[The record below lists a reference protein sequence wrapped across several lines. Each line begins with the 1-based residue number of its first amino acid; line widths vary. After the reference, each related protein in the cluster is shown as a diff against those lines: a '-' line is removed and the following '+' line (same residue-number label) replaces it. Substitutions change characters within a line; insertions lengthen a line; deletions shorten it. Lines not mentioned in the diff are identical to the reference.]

1 MSQFSRRYSLK
12 TDMKVLQNPDGG
24 LKSSVILRVVFT
36 TVLLGSG
43 AVIYYGRGARKEAFY
58 LAVIVAVIYFLSL
71 IALLLQTLYQRYPKI
86 FKITQLVFD
95 LALASIVIFVTGGKS
110 SPFIFLYVLI
120 ILYSSIVLNKAAS
133 YMTALISGLVYVLI
147 VFYQIRI
154 ETPLP
159 EGQSILSSVSEW
171 GEIGLVSTYFHLT
184 GFLLVAILSGYLSD
198 RFRAAGRELGESE
211 RSLRILQNLHQNI
224 IESLTSGMITLDL
237 EGRIISINRTGL
249 EILGINGED
258 RILGKDLARFMSGL
272 HLEDL
277 VSKKREQMLYTA
289 PDGRMVTLGFS
300 TSELKDTED
309 KTQGYIIIF
318 QDLTEVKELED
329 RLRTS
334 EKMALLGQLAAGLAH
349 ELRNPLSAI
358 SGAVEILG
366 SDVKPTEE
374 NLRLVRMATQEVER
388 LNLLV
393 EDFLILTMPI
403 QKLTTQVDLGLIISD
418 TVESFTKTIRRGN
431 IEIINQ
437 AEKGI
442 YVQADS
448 YRLKQAVWN
457 LLLNSVDA
465 MPIGGLIM
473 IKSRTEENSAIIEIS
488 DEGKGVDENFIS
500 RIFEPFFTTKEVGT
514 GLGLAIVQK
523 VIEGYNGNINVISSR
538 GSGATFVITL
548 PRIKGVPADVIH

>member
-1 MSQFSRRYSLK
+1 
-12 TDMKVLQNPDGG
+12 MKLLQNPDGG
-24 LKSSVILRVVFT
+24 LRSSVVLRVIIT

-71 IALLLQTLYQRYPKI
+71 VSLLLQSLFQRYPKI
-86 FKITQLVFD
+86 FKITQLFFD
-95 LALASIVIFVTGGKS
+95 LALASTVIFVTGGKA

-120 ILYSSIVLNKAAS
+120 IIYSSIALTKAAS
-133 YMTALISGLVYVLI
+133 YVTALISGLVYVLI
-147 VFYQIRI
+147 VFYQIRA
-154 ETPLP
+154 EVPVDP
-159 EGQSILSSVSEW
+159 GQGIWSSFSLW

-184 GFLLVAILSGYLSD
+184 GFLLVAILSGYLSE

-211 RSLRILQNLHQNI
+211 RSLRILRNLHENI
-224 IESLTSGMITLDL
+224 IQSLTSGVITLNLD
-237 EGRIISINRTGL
+237 GKIISANRTGL
-249 EILGINGED
+249 EILGISGKD
-258 RILGKDLARFMSGL
+258 KILGKDLSQFMTGL
-272 HLEDL
+272 HIEDL

-300 TSELKDTED
+300 SSDLKDTDD

-334 EKMALLGQLAAGLAH
+334 QKMALLGQLAAGLAH

-358 SGAVEILG
+358 SGAVEILS

-374 NLRLVRMATQEVER
+374 NLRLVRMASQEVER

-403 QKLTTQVDLGLIISD
+403 QKLTTLVDLGRIVND
-418 TVESFTKTIRRGN
+418 TVESFAKTIRRGN

-437 AEKGI
+437 VENGI

-465 MPIGGLIM
+465 MPIGGLII
-473 IKSRTEENSAIIEIS
+473 IKSKTEDDSVVIEIS
-488 DEGKGVDENFIS
+488 DEGKGIDENFIS

-523 VIEGYNGNINVISSR
+523 VIEGYNGNINVVSSR
-538 GSGATFVITL
+538 GNGATFVITL
-548 PRIKGVPADVIH
+548 PRFKEASADVIH

>member
-1 MSQFSRRYSLK
+1 
-12 TDMKVLQNPDGG
+12 MKVLQNPDGG
-24 LKSSVILRVVFT
+24 LRSSVVLRVIIT

-43 AVIYYGRGARKEAFY
+43 AVIYYGRGARKEAFCM
-58 LAVIVAVIYFLSL
+58 AVIVAVIYFLSL
-71 IALLLQTLYQRYPKI
+71 VSLLLQTLFQRYPKI
-86 FKITQLVFD
+86 FKITQLFFD
-95 LALASIVIFVTGGKS
+95 LVLASTVIFVTGGKS

-120 ILYSSIVLNKAAS
+120 IIYSSIALTKLAS
-133 YMTALISGLVYVLI
+133 YVTALVSGLVYVLI
-147 VFYQIRI
+147 VFYQIRAEVPI
-154 ETPLP
+154 DP
-159 EGQSILSSVSEW
+159 GQSIWSSVSEW

-184 GFLLVAILSGYLSD
+184 GFLLVAILSGYLSE
-198 RFRAAGRELGESE
+198 RFRTAGRELGESE
-211 RSLRILQNLHQNI
+211 RSLRILRNLHENI
-224 IESLTSGMITLDL
+224 IQSLTSGVITLNLD
-237 EGRIISINRTGL
+237 GKIISANRTGL
-249 EILGINGED
+249 EILGISGED
-258 RILGKDLARFMSGL
+258 KILGKGLGQFMTGL

-300 TSELKDTED
+300 SSDLKDTDD
-309 KTQGYIIIF
+309 KTHGYIIIF

-358 SGAVEILG
+358 SGAVEILS
-366 SDVKPTEE
+366 SDVKPTED
-374 NLRLVRMATQEVER
+374 NLRLVRMASQEVER

-403 QKLTTQVDLGLIISD
+403 QKLTTLVDFGRIVND
-418 TVESFTKTIRRGN
+418 TVESFAKTIRRGN

-437 AEKGI
+437 VENGI

-465 MPIGGLIM
+465 MPIGGLII
-473 IKSRTEENSAIIEIS
+473 IKSKTEENNVVIEIS
-488 DEGKGVDENFIS
+488 DEGKGIDENFIS
-500 RIFEPFFTTKEVGT
+500 RIFDPFFTTKEVGT

-523 VIEGYNGNINVISSR
+523 VIEGYNGNINVVSSS
-538 GSGATFVITL
+538 GNGATFVITL
-548 PRIKGVPADVIH
+548 PRFKEVPADVRH

>member
-1 MSQFSRRYSLK
+1 M
-12 TDMKVLQNPDGG
+12 
-24 LKSSVILRVVFT
+24 IIT

-71 IALLLQTLYQRYPKI
+71 VSLLLQSLFQRYPKI
-86 FKITQLVFD
+86 FKITQLFFD
-95 LALASIVIFVTGGKS
+95 LVLASTVIFVTGGKS

-120 ILYSSIVLNKAAS
+120 IIYSSIALTKLAS
-133 YMTALISGLVYVLI
+133 YVTALVSGLVYVLI
-147 VFYQIRI
+147 VFYQIRAEVPI
-154 ETPLP
+154 DP
-159 EGQSILSSVSEW
+159 GRSIWSSVSEW

-184 GFLLVAILSGYLSD
+184 GFLLVAILSGYLSE
-198 RFRAAGRELGESE
+198 RFRTAGRELGKSE
-211 RSLRILQNLHQNI
+211 RSLRILQNLHENI
-224 IESLTSGMITLDL
+224 IQSLTSGVITLNLD
-237 EGRIISINRTGL
+237 GKIISANRTGL
-249 EILGINGED
+249 EILGISGED
-258 RILGKDLARFMSGL
+258 KILGKDLGQFMTGL

-300 TSELKDTED
+300 SSDLKDTDD
-309 KTQGYIIIF
+309 KTHGYIIIF

-358 SGAVEILG
+358 SGAVEILS
-366 SDVKPTEE
+366 SDVKPTED
-374 NLRLVRMATQEVER
+374 NLRLVRMASQEVER

-403 QKLTTQVDLGLIISD
+403 QKLTTLVDFGRIVND
-418 TVESFTKTIRRGN
+418 TVESFAKTIRRGN

-437 AEKGI
+437 VENGI

-465 MPIGGLIM
+465 MPIGGLII
-473 IKSRTEENSAIIEIS
+473 IKSKTEENNVVIEIS
-488 DEGKGVDENFIS
+488 DEGKGIDENFIS
-500 RIFEPFFTTKEVGT
+500 RIFDPFFTTKEVGT

-523 VIEGYNGNINVISSR
+523 VIEGYNGNINVVSSR
-538 GSGATFVITL
+538 GKGATFVITL
-548 PRIKGVPADVIH
+548 PRFKEVPADVIH

>member
-1 MSQFSRRYSLK
+1 
-12 TDMKVLQNPDGG
+12 MKVLQNPDGG
-24 LKSSVILRVVFT
+24 LRSSVVLRVIIT

-71 IALLLQTLYQRYPKI
+71 VSLLLQSLFQRYPKI
-86 FKITQLVFD
+86 FKIAQLFFD
-95 LALASIVIFVTGGKS
+95 LALASTVIFVTGGKS

-120 ILYSSIVLNKAAS
+120 IIYSSIALTKLAS
-133 YMTALISGLVYVLI
+133 YVTALVSGLVYVLI
-147 VFYQIRI
+147 VFYQIRAEIPI
-154 ETPLP
+154 EP
-159 EGQSILSSVSEW
+159 GQSIWSSLSEW

-184 GFLLVAILSGYLSD
+184 GFLLVAILSGYLSE
-198 RFRAAGRELGESE
+198 RFRTAGRELGESE
-211 RSLRILQNLHQNI
+211 RSLRILQNLHENI
-224 IESLTSGMITLDL
+224 IQSLTSGVITLNLD
-237 EGRIISINRTGL
+237 GKIITANRTGL
-249 EILGINGED
+249 EILGINGKD
-258 RILGKDLARFMSGL
+258 KILGKDLGRFMTGL

-300 TSELKDTED
+300 SSDLKDTDD

-366 SDVKPTEE
+366 GDVKPTEE
-374 NLRLVRMATQEVER
+374 NLRLVRMASQEVER

-403 QKLTTQVDLGLIISD
+403 QKLTTLVDLGRIVND

-437 AEKGI
+437 VENGI

-465 MPIGGLIM
+465 MPIGGLII
-473 IKSRTEENSAIIEIS
+473 IKSKTEENNVVMEIS
-488 DEGKGVDENFIS
+488 DEGKGIDENFIS

-523 VIEGYNGNINVISSR
+523 VIEGYNGNINVVSSR
-538 GSGATFVITL
+538 GNGATFVITL
-548 PRIKGVPADVIH
+548 PRFNEVPADVIH

>member
-1 MSQFSRRYSLK
+1 
-12 TDMKVLQNPDGG
+12 MKVLQNPDGG
-24 LKSSVILRVVFT
+24 LRSSVVLRVIIT

-71 IALLLQTLYQRYPKI
+71 VSLLLQSLFQRHPKI
-86 FKITQLVFD
+86 FKIAQLFFD
-95 LALASIVIFVTGGKS
+95 LALASTVIFVTGGKS

-120 ILYSSIVLNKAAS
+120 IIYASIALTKLAS
-133 YMTALISGLVYVLI
+133 YTTALVSGLVYVLI
-147 VFYQIRI
+147 VFYQIRAEIPI
-154 ETPLP
+154 EP
-159 EGQSILSSVSEW
+159 GQGIWSSVSEW

-184 GFLLVAILSGYLSD
+184 GFLLVAILSGYLSE
-198 RFRAAGRELGESE
+198 RFRTAGRELGESE
-211 RSLRILQNLHQNI
+211 RSLRILQNLHENI
-224 IESLTSGMITLDL
+224 IQSLTSGVITLNL
-237 EGRIISINRTGL
+237 GGKIISANRTGL
-249 EILGINGED
+249 EILGISAED
-258 RILGKDLARFMSGL
+258 KILGKDLGQFMSGL

-300 TSELKDTED
+300 SSDLKDTDD
-309 KTQGYIIIF
+309 KTRGYIIIF

-374 NLRLVRMATQEVER
+374 NLRLVRMASQEVER

-403 QKLTTQVDLGLIISD
+403 QKLTTLVDLGRIVND
-418 TVESFTKTIRRGN
+418 TVESFAKTIRRGN

-437 AEKGI
+437 VENGI

-465 MPIGGLIM
+465 MPIGGLII
-473 IKSRTEENSAIIEIS
+473 IKSKTEENNVVIEIS
-488 DEGKGVDENFIS
+488 DEGKGIDENFIS

-523 VIEGYNGNINVISSR
+523 VIEGYNGNINVVSSR
-538 GSGATFVITL
+538 GNGATFVITL
-548 PRIKGVPADVIH
+548 PRFNEVPADVIH

>member
-1 MSQFSRRYSLK
+1 
-12 TDMKVLQNPDGG
+12 MKVLQNPDGG
-24 LKSSVILRVVFT
+24 LRSSVVLRVIIT

-71 IALLLQTLYQRYPKI
+71 VSLLLQSLFQRYPKI
-86 FKITQLVFD
+86 FKIAQLFFD
-95 LALASIVIFVTGGKS
+95 LVLASTVIFVTGGKS

-120 ILYSSIVLNKAAS
+120 IIYSSIALTKLAS
-133 YMTALISGLVYVLI
+133 YVTALVSGLVYVLI
-147 VFYQIRI
+147 VFYQIRAEVPI
-154 ETPLP
+154 DP
-159 EGQSILSSVSEW
+159 GQSIWSSVSEW

-184 GFLLVAILSGYLSD
+184 GFLLVAILSGYLSE
-198 RFRAAGRELGESE
+198 RFRTAGRELGESE
-211 RSLRILQNLHQNI
+211 RSLRILRNLHENI
-224 IESLTSGMITLDL
+224 IQSLTSGVITLNLD
-237 EGRIISINRTGL
+237 GKIISANRTGL
-249 EILGINGED
+249 EILGISGED
-258 RILGKDLARFMSGL
+258 KILGNDLGQFMTGL

-277 VSKKREQMLYTA
+277 VSKKREQMLYTT
-289 PDGRMVTLGFS
+289 PDGGMVTLGFS
-300 TSELKDTED
+300 SSDLKDTDD
-309 KTQGYIIIF
+309 KTHGYIIIF

-358 SGAVEILG
+358 SGAVEILS
-366 SDVKPTEE
+366 SDVKPTED
-374 NLRLVRMATQEVER
+374 NLRLVRMASQEVER

-403 QKLTTQVDLGLIISD
+403 QKLTTLVDLGRIVND

-437 AEKGI
+437 VENGI

-465 MPIGGLIM
+465 MPIGGLII
-473 IKSRTEENSAIIEIS
+473 IKSKTEENNVVIEIS
-488 DEGKGVDENFIS
+488 DEGKGIDENFIS
-500 RIFEPFFTTKEVGT
+500 RIFDPFFTTKEVGT

-523 VIEGYNGNINVISSR
+523 VIEGYNGNINVVSSR
-538 GSGATFVITL
+538 GNGATFVITL
-548 PRIKGVPADVIH
+548 PRFKEVPADVIH

>member
-1 MSQFSRRYSLK
+1 
-12 TDMKVLQNPDGG
+12 MKVLQNPGGG
-24 LKSSVILRVVFT
+24 LRSSVVLRVIIT

-71 IALLLQTLYQRYPKI
+71 VSLLLQSLFQRHPRI
-86 FKITQLVFD
+86 FKVAQLFSD

-120 ILYSSIVLNKAAS
+120 IIYASIALTKLAS
-133 YMTALISGLVYVLI
+133 YITALVSSLVYVLI
-147 VFYQIRI
+147 VFYQIRAEIPI
-154 ETPLP
+154 EP
-159 EGQSILSSVSEW
+159 GRGIWSSLSEW

-184 GFLLVAILSGYLSD
+184 GFLLVAILSGYLSE
-198 RFRAAGRELGESE
+198 RFRTAGRELGESE
-211 RSLRILQNLHQNI
+211 RSLRILQNLHENI
-224 IESLTSGMITLDL
+224 IQSLTSGVITLDL
-237 EGRIISINRTGL
+237 EGKIISANRTGL
-249 EILGINGED
+249 EILGISAED
-258 RILGKDLARFMSGL
+258 KILGKDLGQFMSGL

-300 TSELKDTED
+300 SSDLKDTDE
-309 KTQGYIIIF
+309 KTRGYIIIF

-349 ELRNPLSAI
+349 ELREPRSAI

-366 SDVKPTEE
+366 GDVKPTEE
-374 NLRLVRMATQEVER
+374 NLRLVRMASQEVER

-403 QKLTTQVDLGLIISD
+403 QKLTTLVDLGRIVND
-418 TVESFTKTIRRGN
+418 TVESFAKTIRRGN

-437 AEKGI
+437 VENGI

-465 MPIGGLIM
+465 MPIGGVII
-473 IKSRTEENSAIIEIS
+473 IKSKTEENEVVIEIS
-488 DEGKGVDENFIS
+488 DEGKGIDENFIS

-523 VIEGYNGNINVISSR
+523 VIEGYNGNINVVSSR
-538 GSGATFVITL
+538 GNGATFVITL
-548 PRIKGVPADVIH
+548 PRFNEVPADVIH

>member
-1 MSQFSRRYSLK
+1 
-12 TDMKVLQNPDGG
+12 MKVLQNPDGG
-24 LKSSVILRVVFT
+24 LRSSVVLRVIIT

-71 IALLLQTLYQRYPKI
+71 VSLLLQSLFQRYPKI
-86 FKITQLVFD
+86 FKITQLFFD
-95 LALASIVIFVTGGKS
+95 LVLASTVIFVTGGKS

-120 ILYSSIVLNKAAS
+120 IIYSSIALTKLAS
-133 YMTALISGLVYVLI
+133 YVTALVSGLVYVLI
-147 VFYQIRI
+147 VFYQIRAEVPI
-154 ETPLP
+154 DP
-159 EGQSILSSVSEW
+159 GRSIWSSVSEW

-184 GFLLVAILSGYLSD
+184 GFLLVAILSGYLSE
-198 RFRAAGRELGESE
+198 RFRTAGRELGESE
-211 RSLRILQNLHQNI
+211 RSLRILQNLHENI
-224 IESLTSGMITLDL
+224 IQSLTSGVITLNLD
-237 EGRIISINRTGL
+237 GKIISANRTGL
-249 EILGINGED
+249 EILGISGED
-258 RILGKDLARFMSGL
+258 KILGKDLGQFMTGL

-300 TSELKDTED
+300 SSDLKDTDD
-309 KTQGYIIIF
+309 KTHGYIIIF

-358 SGAVEILG
+358 SGAVEILS
-366 SDVKPTEE
+366 SDVKPTED
-374 NLRLVRMATQEVER
+374 NLRLVRMASQEVER

-403 QKLTTQVDLGLIISD
+403 QKLTTLVDFGRIVND
-418 TVESFTKTIRRGN
+418 TVESFAKTIRRGN

-437 AEKGI
+437 VENGI

-465 MPIGGLIM
+465 MPIGGLII
-473 IKSRTEENSAIIEIS
+473 IKSKTEENNVVIEIS
-488 DEGKGVDENFIS
+488 DEGKGIDENFIS
-500 RIFEPFFTTKEVGT
+500 RIFDPFFTTKEVGT

-523 VIEGYNGNINVISSR
+523 VIEGYNGNINVVSSR
-538 GSGATFVITL
+538 GNGATFVITL
-548 PRIKGVPADVIH
+548 PRFKEVPADVIH

>member
-1 MSQFSRRYSLK
+1 
-12 TDMKVLQNPDGG
+12 MKVLQNPDGG
-24 LKSSVILRVVFT
+24 LRSSVVLRVIIT

-71 IALLLQTLYQRYPKI
+71 VSLLLQSLFQRHPKM
-86 FKITQLVFD
+86 FKIAQLFFD
-95 LALASIVIFVTGGKS
+95 LALASTVIFVTGGKS

-120 ILYSSIVLNKAAS
+120 IIYASIALTKLAS
-133 YMTALISGLVYVLI
+133 YFTALVSGLVYVLI
-147 VFYQIRI
+147 VFYQIRAEI
-154 ETPLP
+154 PMEP
-159 EGQSILSSVSEW
+159 GQGIWRSLSEW

-184 GFLLVAILSGYLSD
+184 GFLLVAILSGYLSE
-198 RFRAAGRELGESE
+198 RFRTAGRELGESE
-211 RSLRILQNLHQNI
+211 RSLRILQNLHENI
-224 IESLTSGMITLDL
+224 IQSLTSGVITLNLD
-237 EGRIISINRTGL
+237 GKIISANRTGL
-249 EILGINGED
+249 EILGIRAED
-258 RILGKDLARFMSGL
+258 KILGKDLGQFMSGL

-300 TSELKDTED
+300 SSDLKDTDD
-309 KTQGYIIIF
+309 KTRGYIIIF

-374 NLRLVRMATQEVER
+374 NLRLVRMASQEVER

-403 QKLTTQVDLGLIISD
+403 QKLTTLVDLGRIVND
-418 TVESFTKTIRRGN
+418 TVESFAKTIRRGN

-437 AEKGI
+437 VENGI

-465 MPIGGLIM
+465 MPIGGLII
-473 IKSRTEENSAIIEIS
+473 IKSKTEENNVVIEIS
-488 DEGKGVDENFIS
+488 DEGKGIDENFIS
-500 RIFEPFFTTKEVGT
+500 RIFDPFFTTKEVGT

-523 VIEGYNGNINVISSR
+523 VIEGYNGNINVVSSR
-538 GSGATFVITL
+538 GNGATFVITL
-548 PRIKGVPADVIH
+548 PRFNEVPADVIH

>member
-1 MSQFSRRYSLK
+1 
-12 TDMKVLQNPDGG
+12 MKVLQNPDGG
-24 LKSSVILRVVFT
+24 LRSSVVLRVIIT

-71 IALLLQTLYQRYPKI
+71 ASLLLQSLFQRYPKI
-86 FKITQLVFD
+86 FKITQLFFD
-95 LALASIVIFVTGGKS
+95 LVLASTVIFVTGGKS

-120 ILYSSIVLNKAAS
+120 IIYSSIALTKLAS
-133 YMTALISGLVYVLI
+133 YVTALVSGLVYVLI
-147 VFYQIRI
+147 VFYQIRAEVPI
-154 ETPLP
+154 GP
-159 EGQSILSSVSEW
+159 GQSIWSSLSEW

-184 GFLLVAILSGYLSD
+184 GFLLVAILSGYLSE
-198 RFRAAGRELGESE
+198 RFRTAGRELGESE
-211 RSLRILQNLHQNI
+211 RSLRILRNLHENI
-224 IESLTSGMITLDL
+224 IQSLTSGVITLNLD
-237 EGRIISINRTGL
+237 GKIISANRTGL
-249 EILGINGED
+249 EILGISGED
-258 RILGKDLARFMSGL
+258 KILGKALGQFMTGL

-277 VSKKREQMLYTA
+277 VSKKREQMLYTT
-289 PDGRMVTLGFS
+289 PDGSMVTLGFS
-300 TSELKDTED
+300 SSDLKDTDD
-309 KTQGYIIIF
+309 KTHGYIIIF

-358 SGAVEILG
+358 SGAVEILS
-366 SDVKPTEE
+366 SDVKPTED
-374 NLRLVRMATQEVER
+374 NLRLVRMASQEVER

-403 QKLTTQVDLGLIISD
+403 QKLTTLVDFGRIVND
-418 TVESFTKTIRRGN
+418 TVESFAKTIRRGN

-437 AEKGI
+437 VENGI

-465 MPIGGLIM
+465 MPIGGLII
-473 IKSRTEENSAIIEIS
+473 IKSKTEENNVVIEIS
-488 DEGKGVDENFIS
+488 DEGKGIDENFIS
-500 RIFEPFFTTKEVGT
+500 RIFDPFFTTKEVGT

-523 VIEGYNGNINVISSR
+523 VIEGYNGNINVVSSR
-538 GSGATFVITL
+538 GKGATFVITL
-548 PRIKGVPADVIH
+548 PRFKEVPADVIH

>member
-1 MSQFSRRYSLK
+1 
-12 TDMKVLQNPDGG
+12 MKVLKNPDGG
-24 LKSSVILRVVFT
+24 LKSSVILRVIFT

-43 AVIYYGRGARKEAFY
+43 AVIYYSRGARKEAFY

-71 IALLLQTLYQRYPKI
+71 IALLLQSLYQRHPKI

-120 ILYSSIVLNKAAS
+120 IIYSSIVLNKAAS
-133 YMTALISGLVYVLI
+133 YVTALVSGLVYVLI

-154 ETPLP
+154 EMPVP

-171 GEIGLVSTYFHLT
+171 GEAGLVSTYFHLT

-249 EILGINGED
+249 DILGINGED
-258 RILGKDLARFMSGL
+258 RILGKDLGKFMSGL
-272 HLEDL
+272 HLEGL

-300 TSELKDTED
+300 SSELKDTEE

-318 QDLTEVKELED
+318 QDLTEVKELEA

-366 SDVKPTEE
+366 GDVKPTEE

-431 IEIINQ
+431 IEIVNKV
-437 AEKGI
+437 EKGI

-448 YRLKQAVWN
+448 YRLKQAMWN

-473 IKSRTEENSAIIEIS
+473 IKSRTEDSSAIIEIS

>member
-1 MSQFSRRYSLK
+1 
-12 TDMKVLQNPDGG
+12 MKVLQNPDGG
-24 LKSSVILRVVFT
+24 LRSSVVLRVIIT

-71 IALLLQTLYQRYPKI
+71 VSLLLQSLFQRYPKI
-86 FKITQLVFD
+86 FKITQLFFD
-95 LALASIVIFVTGGKS
+95 LVLASTVIFVTGGKS

-120 ILYSSIVLNKAAS
+120 IIYSSIALTKLAS
-133 YMTALISGLVYVLI
+133 YVTALVSGLVYVLI
-147 VFYQIRI
+147 VFYQIRAEVPI
-154 ETPLP
+154 GP
-159 EGQSILSSVSEW
+159 GQSIWSSLSEW

-184 GFLLVAILSGYLSD
+184 GFLLVAILSGYLSE
-198 RFRAAGRELGESE
+198 RFRTAGRELGESE
-211 RSLRILQNLHQNI
+211 RSLRILRNLHENI
-224 IESLTSGMITLDL
+224 IQSLTSGVITLNLD
-237 EGRIISINRTGL
+237 GKIISANRTGL
-249 EILGINGED
+249 EILGISGED
-258 RILGKDLARFMSGL
+258 KILGKALGQFMTGL

-277 VSKKREQMLYTA
+277 VSKKREQMLYTT
-289 PDGRMVTLGFS
+289 PDGSMVTLGFS
-300 TSELKDTED
+300 SSDLKDTDD
-309 KTQGYIIIF
+309 KTHGYIIIF

-358 SGAVEILG
+358 SGAVEILS
-366 SDVKPTEE
+366 SDVKPTED
-374 NLRLVRMATQEVER
+374 NLRLVRMASQEVER

-403 QKLTTQVDLGLIISD
+403 QKLTTLVDFGRIVND
-418 TVESFTKTIRRGN
+418 TVESFAKTIRRGN

-437 AEKGI
+437 VENGI

-465 MPIGGLIM
+465 MPIGGLII
-473 IKSRTEENSAIIEIS
+473 IKSKTEENNVVIEIS
-488 DEGKGVDENFIS
+488 DEGKGIDENFIS
-500 RIFEPFFTTKEVGT
+500 RIFDPFFTTKEVGT

-523 VIEGYNGNINVISSR
+523 VIEGYNGNINVVSSR
-538 GSGATFVITL
+538 GKGATFVITL
-548 PRIKGVPADVIH
+548 PRFKEVPADVIH

>member
-1 MSQFSRRYSLK
+1 
-12 TDMKVLQNPDGG
+12 MKVLQNPDGG
-24 LKSSVILRVVFT
+24 LRSSVVLRVIIT

-71 IALLLQTLYQRYPKI
+71 VSLLLQSLFQRYPKI
-86 FKITQLVFD
+86 FKITQLFFD
-95 LALASIVIFVTGGKS
+95 LVLASTVIFVTGGKS

-120 ILYSSIVLNKAAS
+120 IIYSSIALTKLAS
-133 YMTALISGLVYVLI
+133 YVTALVSGLVYVLI
-147 VFYQIRI
+147 VFYQIRAEVPI
-154 ETPLP
+154 DP
-159 EGQSILSSVSEW
+159 GRSIWSSVSEW

-184 GFLLVAILSGYLSD
+184 GFLLVAILSGYLSE
-198 RFRAAGRELGESE
+198 RFRTAGRELGKSE
-211 RSLRILQNLHQNI
+211 RSLRILQNLHENI
-224 IESLTSGMITLDL
+224 IQSLTSGVITLNLD
-237 EGRIISINRTGL
+237 GKIISANRTGL
-249 EILGINGED
+249 EILGISGED
-258 RILGKDLARFMSGL
+258 KILGKDLGQFMTGL

-300 TSELKDTED
+300 SSDLKDTDD
-309 KTQGYIIIF
+309 KTHGYIIIF

-358 SGAVEILG
+358 SGAVEILS
-366 SDVKPTEE
+366 SDVKPTED
-374 NLRLVRMATQEVER
+374 NLRLVRMASQEVER

-403 QKLTTQVDLGLIISD
+403 QKLTTLVDFGRIVND
-418 TVESFTKTIRRGN
+418 TVESFAKTIRRGN

-437 AEKGI
+437 VENGI

-465 MPIGGLIM
+465 MPIGGLII
-473 IKSRTEENSAIIEIS
+473 IKSKTEENNVVIEIS
-488 DEGKGVDENFIS
+488 DEGKGIDENFIS
-500 RIFEPFFTTKEVGT
+500 RIFDPFFTTKEVGT

-523 VIEGYNGNINVISSR
+523 VIEGYNGNINVVSSR
-538 GSGATFVITL
+538 GKGATFVITL
-548 PRIKGVPADVIH
+548 PRFKEVPADVIH

>member
-1 MSQFSRRYSLK
+1 
-12 TDMKVLQNPDGG
+12 
-24 LKSSVILRVVFT
+24 
-36 TVLLGSG
+36 
-43 AVIYYGRGARKEAFY
+43 
-58 LAVIVAVIYFLSL
+58 
-71 IALLLQTLYQRYPKI
+71 
-86 FKITQLVFD
+86 
-95 LALASIVIFVTGGKS
+95 
-110 SPFIFLYVLI
+110 
-120 ILYSSIVLNKAAS
+120 
-133 YMTALISGLVYVLI
+133 
-147 VFYQIRI
+147 
-154 ETPLP
+154 
-159 EGQSILSSVSEW
+159 
-171 GEIGLVSTYFHLT
+171 
-184 GFLLVAILSGYLSD
+184 
-198 RFRAAGRELGESE
+198 
-211 RSLRILQNLHQNI
+211 
-224 IESLTSGMITLDL
+224 
-237 EGRIISINRTGL
+237 
-249 EILGINGED
+249 
-258 RILGKDLARFMSGL
+258 
-272 HLEDL
+272 
-277 VSKKREQMLYTA
+277 
-289 PDGRMVTLGFS
+289 
-300 TSELKDTED
+300 
-309 KTQGYIIIF
+309 
-318 QDLTEVKELED
+318 
-329 RLRTS
+329 
-334 EKMALLGQLAAGLAH
+334 MALLGQLAAGLAH

-437 AEKGI
+437 VEKGI

-473 IKSRTEENSAIIEIS
+473 IKSRTEDNSAIIEIS

-538 GSGATFVITL
+538 GNGATFVITL

>member
-1 MSQFSRRYSLK
+1 
-12 TDMKVLQNPDGG
+12 MKVLQNPDGG
-24 LKSSVILRVVFT
+24 LRSSVVLRVIIT

-71 IALLLQTLYQRYPKI
+71 VSLLLQPLFQRHPRI
-86 FKITQLVFD
+86 FKVAQLFSD
-95 LALASIVIFVTGGKS
+95 LALASTVIFVTGGKS

-120 ILYSSIVLNKAAS
+120 IIYASIALTKLAS
-133 YMTALISGLVYVLI
+133 YITALVSSLVYVLI
-147 VFYQIRI
+147 VFYQIRAEIPI
-154 ETPLP
+154 EP
-159 EGQSILSSVSEW
+159 GRGIWSSLSEW

-184 GFLLVAILSGYLSD
+184 GFLLVAILSGYLSE
-198 RFRAAGRELGESE
+198 RFRTAGRELGESE
-211 RSLRILQNLHQNI
+211 RSLRMLQNLHENI
-224 IESLTSGMITLDL
+224 IQSLTSGVITLDL
-237 EGRIISINRTGL
+237 EGKIISANRTGL
-249 EILGINGED
+249 EILGISAED
-258 RILGKDLARFMSGL
+258 KILGKDLGQFMSGL

-300 TSELKDTED
+300 SSDLKDTDE
-309 KTQGYIIIF
+309 KTRGYIIIF

-366 SDVKPTEE
+366 GDVKPTEE
-374 NLRLVRMATQEVER
+374 NLRLVRMASQEVER

-403 QKLTTQVDLGLIISD
+403 QKLTTLVDLGRIVND
-418 TVESFTKTIRRGN
+418 TVESFAKTIRRGN

-437 AEKGI
+437 VENGI

-465 MPIGGLIM
+465 MPIGGVII
-473 IKSRTEENSAIIEIS
+473 IKSKTEENEVVIEIS
-488 DEGKGVDENFIS
+488 DEGKGIDENFIS

-523 VIEGYNGNINVISSR
+523 VIEGYNGNINVVSSR
-538 GSGATFVITL
+538 GNGATFVITL
-548 PRIKGVPADVIH
+548 PRFNEVPADVIH

>member
-1 MSQFSRRYSLK
+1 
-12 TDMKVLQNPDGG
+12 MKVLQGPDTG
-24 LKSSVILRVVFT
+24 LKSSIVLRVIIT

-43 AVIYYGRGARKEAFY
+43 VIIYYGRGARKEAFY
-58 LAVIVAVIYFLSL
+58 LAVIVAFIYFISL
-71 IALLLQTLYQRYPKI
+71 VVLLLQSLLQRYPKI

-95 LALASIVIFVTGGKS
+95 LVLASIVIFVTGGKA

-120 ILYSSIVLNKAAS
+120 IIYSSIALTKVAS
-133 YMTALISGLVYVLI
+133 YVTALVSGLVYVLI
-147 VFYQIRI
+147 VFYQIRN
-154 ETPLP
+154 ELPLP
-159 EGQSILSSVSEW
+159 SDQSFLSSMSQW

-184 GFLLVAILSGYLSD
+184 GFLLVAILAGYLSE
-198 RFRAAGRELGESE
+198 RFRTAGRELGESE
-211 RSLRILQNLHQNI
+211 RSLRILQNLYENI
-224 IESLTSGMITLDL
+224 LQSLTSGVITLNLD
-237 EGRIISINRTGL
+237 GKIISANRTGL
-249 EILGINGED
+249 EILGIKSED
-258 RILGKDLARFMSGL
+258 KILGKDLSHFMSGL

-277 VSKKREQMLYTA
+277 VSKKREQMLYSA
-289 PDGRMVTLGFS
+289 PDGRKVTLGFS
-300 TSELKDTED
+300 TSDLKDTEE

-329 RLRTS
+329 RLKTS

-366 SDVKPTEE
+366 SDVKPTED
-374 NLRLVRMATQEVER
+374 NLRLVRMASQEVDR

-403 QKLTTQVDLGLIISD
+403 QKLTTLVDLGRIISD

-431 IEIINQ
+431 IEISNQ
-437 AEKGI
+437 VEKGI

-448 YRLKQAVWN
+448 YRLKQAMWN

-465 MPIGGLIM
+465 MPIGGLII
-473 IKSRTEENSAIIEIS
+473 IKSKTEDNNVVVEIS
-488 DEGKGVDENFIS
+488 DEGKGIDENFIS
-500 RIFEPFFTTKEVGT
+500 RIFDPFFTTKEVGT

-523 VIEGYNGNINVISSR
+523 VIEGYNGKINVVSSR
-538 GSGATFVITL
+538 GNGATFVITL
-548 PRIKGVPADVIH
+548 PRFEEVPADAIH

>member
-1 MSQFSRRYSLK
+1 
-12 TDMKVLQNPDGG
+12 MKVLQNPDGG
-24 LKSSVILRVVFT
+24 LRSSVVLRVIIT

-71 IALLLQTLYQRYPKI
+71 VSLLLQSLFQRYPKI
-86 FKITQLVFD
+86 FKITQLLFD
-95 LALASIVIFVTGGKS
+95 LVLASTVIFVTGGKS

-120 ILYSSIVLNKAAS
+120 IIYSSIALTKLAS
-133 YMTALISGLVYVLI
+133 YVTALVSGLVYVLI
-147 VFYQIRI
+147 VFYQIRAEVPI
-154 ETPLP
+154 DP
-159 EGQSILSSVSEW
+159 GRSIWSSVSEW

-184 GFLLVAILSGYLSD
+184 GFLLVAILSGYLSE
-198 RFRAAGRELGESE
+198 RFRTAGRELGESE
-211 RSLRILQNLHQNI
+211 RSLRILQNLHENI
-224 IESLTSGMITLDL
+224 IQSLTSGVITLNLD
-237 EGRIISINRTGL
+237 GKIISANRTGL
-249 EILGINGED
+249 EILGISGED
-258 RILGKDLARFMSGL
+258 KILGKDLGQFMTGL

-300 TSELKDTED
+300 SSDLKDTDD
-309 KTQGYIIIF
+309 KTHGYIIIF

-358 SGAVEILG
+358 SGAVEILS
-366 SDVKPTEE
+366 SDVKPTED
-374 NLRLVRMATQEVER
+374 NLRLVRMASQEVER

-403 QKLTTQVDLGLIISD
+403 QKLTTLVDFGRIVND
-418 TVESFTKTIRRGN
+418 TVESFAKTIRRGN

-437 AEKGI
+437 VENGI

-465 MPIGGLIM
+465 MPIGGLII
-473 IKSRTEENSAIIEIS
+473 IKSKTEENNVVIEIS
-488 DEGKGVDENFIS
+488 DEGKGIDENFIS
-500 RIFEPFFTTKEVGT
+500 RIFDPFFTTKEVGT

-523 VIEGYNGNINVISSR
+523 VIEGYNGNINVVSSR
-538 GSGATFVITL
+538 GNGATFVITL
-548 PRIKGVPADVIH
+548 PRFKEVPADVIH

>member
-1 MSQFSRRYSLK
+1 
-12 TDMKVLQNPDGG
+12 MKVLQNPDGG
-24 LKSSVILRVVFT
+24 LRSSVVLRVIIT

-71 IALLLQTLYQRYPKI
+71 VSLLLQSLFQRHHKI
-86 FKITQLVFD
+86 FKIAQLFFD
-95 LALASIVIFVTGGKS
+95 LVLASTVIFVTGGKS

-120 ILYSSIVLNKAAS
+120 IIYSSIALTKLAS
-133 YMTALISGLVYVLI
+133 YVTALVSGLVYVLI
-147 VFYQIRI
+147 VFYQIRAEVPI
-154 ETPLP
+154 GT
-159 EGQSILSSVSEW
+159 GQSIWSSVSEW

-184 GFLLVAILSGYLSD
+184 GFLLVAILSGYLSE
-198 RFRAAGRELGESE
+198 RFRTAGRELGESE
-211 RSLRILQNLHQNI
+211 RSLRILQNLHENI
-224 IESLTSGMITLDL
+224 IQSLTSGVITLNLD
-237 EGRIISINRTGL
+237 GKIISANRTGL
-249 EILGINGED
+249 EILGISGED
-258 RILGKDLARFMSGL
+258 KILGKDLGQFMSGL

-300 TSELKDTED
+300 SSDLKDTDD
-309 KTQGYIIIF
+309 KTRGYIIIF

-358 SGAVEILG
+358 SGAVEILS
-366 SDVKPTEE
+366 SDVKPTED
-374 NLRLVRMATQEVER
+374 NLRLVRMASQEVER

-403 QKLTTQVDLGLIISD
+403 QKLTTLVDLGRIVND
-418 TVESFTKTIRRGN
+418 TVESFAKTIRRGN

-437 AEKGI
+437 VENGI

-465 MPIGGLIM
+465 MPIGGLII
-473 IKSRTEENSAIIEIS
+473 IKSKTEENNVVIEIS
-488 DEGKGVDENFIS
+488 DEGKGIDENFIS
-500 RIFEPFFTTKEVGT
+500 RIFDPFFTTKEVGT

-523 VIEGYNGNINVISSR
+523 VIEGYNGNINVVSSR
-538 GSGATFVITL
+538 GKGATFVITL
-548 PRIKGVPADVIH
+548 PRFKEVPADVIH

>member
-1 MSQFSRRYSLK
+1 
-12 TDMKVLQNPDGG
+12 MKVLQNPDGG
-24 LKSSVILRVVFT
+24 LRSSVVLRVIIT

-71 IALLLQTLYQRYPKI
+71 VSLLLQSLFQRYPKI
-86 FKITQLVFD
+86 FKITQLLFD
-95 LALASIVIFVTGGKS
+95 LVLASTVIFVTGGKS

-120 ILYSSIVLNKAAS
+120 IIYSSIALTKLAS
-133 YMTALISGLVYVLI
+133 YVTALVSGLVYVLI
-147 VFYQIRI
+147 VFYQIRAEVPI
-154 ETPLP
+154 DP
-159 EGQSILSSVSEW
+159 GRSIWSSVSEW

-184 GFLLVAILSGYLSD
+184 GFLLVAILSGYLSE
-198 RFRAAGRELGESE
+198 RFRTAGRELGESE
-211 RSLRILQNLHQNI
+211 RSLRILQNLHENI
-224 IESLTSGMITLDL
+224 IQSLTSGVITLNLD
-237 EGRIISINRTGL
+237 GKIISANRTGL
-249 EILGINGED
+249 EILGISGED
-258 RILGKDLARFMSGL
+258 KILGKDLGQFMTGL

-300 TSELKDTED
+300 SSDLKDTDD
-309 KTQGYIIIF
+309 KTHGYIIIF

-358 SGAVEILG
+358 SGAVEILS
-366 SDVKPTEE
+366 SDVKPTED
-374 NLRLVRMATQEVER
+374 NLRLVRMASQEVER

-403 QKLTTQVDLGLIISD
+403 QKLTTLVDFGRIVND
-418 TVESFTKTIRRGN
+418 TVESFAKTIRRGN

-437 AEKGI
+437 VENGI

-465 MPIGGLIM
+465 MPIGGLII
-473 IKSRTEENSAIIEIS
+473 IKSKTEENNVVIEIS
-488 DEGKGVDENFIS
+488 DEGKGIDENFIS
-500 RIFEPFFTTKEVGT
+500 RIFDPFFTTKEVGT

-523 VIEGYNGNINVISSR
+523 VIEGYNGNINVVSSR
-538 GSGATFVITL
+538 GKGATFVITL
-548 PRIKGVPADVIH
+548 PRFKEVPADVIH

>member
-1 MSQFSRRYSLK
+1 
-12 TDMKVLQNPDGG
+12 MKVLQNPDGG
-24 LKSSVILRVVFT
+24 LRSSVVLRVIIT

-71 IALLLQTLYQRYPKI
+71 VSLLLQSLFQRYPKI
-86 FKITQLVFD
+86 FKIAQLFFD
-95 LALASIVIFVTGGKS
+95 LVLASTVIFVTGGKS

-120 ILYSSIVLNKAAS
+120 IIYSSIALTKLAS
-133 YMTALISGLVYVLI
+133 YVTALVSGLVYVLI
-147 VFYQIRI
+147 VFYQIRAEVPI
-154 ETPLP
+154 GP
-159 EGQSILSSVSEW
+159 GQSIWSSVSEW

-184 GFLLVAILSGYLSD
+184 GFLLVAILSGYLSE
-198 RFRAAGRELGESE
+198 RFRTAGRELGESE
-211 RSLRILQNLHQNI
+211 RSLRILRNLHENI
-224 IESLTSGMITLDL
+224 IQSLTSGVITLNLD
-237 EGRIISINRTGL
+237 GKIISANRTGL
-249 EILGINGED
+249 EILGISGED
-258 RILGKDLARFMSGL
+258 KILGKDLGQFMTGL

-277 VSKKREQMLYTA
+277 VSKKREQMLYTT
-289 PDGRMVTLGFS
+289 PDGSMVTLGFS
-300 TSELKDTED
+300 SSDLKDTDD
-309 KTQGYIIIF
+309 KTHGYIIIF

-358 SGAVEILG
+358 SGAVEILS
-366 SDVKPTEE
+366 SDVKPTED
-374 NLRLVRMATQEVER
+374 NLRLVRMASQEVER

-403 QKLTTQVDLGLIISD
+403 QKLTTLVDLGRIVND
-418 TVESFTKTIRRGN
+418 TVESFAKTIRRGN

-437 AEKGI
+437 VENGI

-465 MPIGGLIM
+465 MPIGGLII
-473 IKSRTEENSAIIEIS
+473 IKSKTEENNVVIEIS
-488 DEGKGVDENFIS
+488 DEGKGIDENFIS
-500 RIFEPFFTTKEVGT
+500 RIFDPFFTTKEVGT

-523 VIEGYNGNINVISSR
+523 VIEGYNGNINVVSSR
-538 GSGATFVITL
+538 GKGATFVITL
-548 PRIKGVPADVIH
+548 PRFKEVPADVIH

>member
-1 MSQFSRRYSLK
+1 
-12 TDMKVLQNPDGG
+12 MKVLQNPDGG
-24 LKSSVILRVVFT
+24 LRSSVVLRVIIT

-71 IALLLQTLYQRYPKI
+71 VSLLLQSLFQRYPKI
-86 FKITQLVFD
+86 FKITQLFFD
-95 LALASIVIFVTGGKS
+95 LVLASTVIFVTGGKS

-120 ILYSSIVLNKAAS
+120 IIYSSIALTKLAS
-133 YMTALISGLVYVLI
+133 YVTALVSGLVYVLI
-147 VFYQIRI
+147 VFYQIRAEVPI
-154 ETPLP
+154 DP
-159 EGQSILSSVSEW
+159 GQSIWSSVSEW

-184 GFLLVAILSGYLSD
+184 GFLLVAILSGYLSE
-198 RFRAAGRELGESE
+198 RFRTAGRELGESE
-211 RSLRILQNLHQNI
+211 RSLRILQNLHENI
-224 IESLTSGMITLDL
+224 IQSLTSGVITLNLD
-237 EGRIISINRTGL
+237 GKIISANRTGL
-249 EILGINGED
+249 EILGISGED
-258 RILGKDLARFMSGL
+258 KILGKDLGQFMTGL

-300 TSELKDTED
+300 SSDLKDTDD
-309 KTQGYIIIF
+309 KTHGYIIIF

-358 SGAVEILG
+358 SGAVEILS
-366 SDVKPTEE
+366 SDVKPTED
-374 NLRLVRMATQEVER
+374 NLRLVRMASQEVER

-403 QKLTTQVDLGLIISD
+403 QKLTTLVDFGRIVND
-418 TVESFTKTIRRGN
+418 TVESFAKTIRRGN

-437 AEKGI
+437 VENGI

-465 MPIGGLIM
+465 MPIGGLII
-473 IKSRTEENSAIIEIS
+473 IKSKTEENNVVIEIS
-488 DEGKGVDENFIS
+488 DEGKGIDENFIS
-500 RIFEPFFTTKEVGT
+500 RIFDPFFTTKEVGT

-523 VIEGYNGNINVISSR
+523 VIEGYNGNINVVSSR
-538 GSGATFVITL
+538 GNGATFVITL
-548 PRIKGVPADVIH
+548 PRFKEVPADVIH

>member
-1 MSQFSRRYSLK
+1 
-12 TDMKVLQNPDGG
+12 MKVLQNPDGG

-71 IALLLQTLYQRYPKI
+71 IALLFQTLYQRYPKI

-120 ILYSSIVLNKAAS
+120 IIYSSIVLNKAAS
-133 YMTALISGLVYVLI
+133 YVTALISGLVYVLI

-418 TVESFTKTIRRGN
+418 TVESFTRTIRRGN

-437 AEKGI
+437 VEKGI

-523 VIEGYNGNINVISSR
+523 VIEGYNGNINVVSSR
-538 GSGATFVITL
+538 GNGATFVITL

>member
-1 MSQFSRRYSLK
+1 
-12 TDMKVLQNPDGG
+12 
-24 LKSSVILRVVFT
+24 
-36 TVLLGSG
+36 
-43 AVIYYGRGARKEAFY
+43 
-58 LAVIVAVIYFLSL
+58 
-71 IALLLQTLYQRYPKI
+71 
-86 FKITQLVFD
+86 
-95 LALASIVIFVTGGKS
+95 
-110 SPFIFLYVLI
+110 
-120 ILYSSIVLNKAAS
+120 
-133 YMTALISGLVYVLI
+133 
-147 VFYQIRI
+147 
-154 ETPLP
+154 
-159 EGQSILSSVSEW
+159 
-171 GEIGLVSTYFHLT
+171 
-184 GFLLVAILSGYLSD
+184 
-198 RFRAAGRELGESE
+198 
-211 RSLRILQNLHQNI
+211 
-224 IESLTSGMITLDL
+224 MITLDL

-258 RILGKDLARFMSGL
+258 RILGKDLSRFMSGL

-300 TSELKDTED
+300 SSELKNTEE

-358 SGAVEILG
+358 SGAVEMLG
-366 SDVKPTEE
+366 SDVKPTED

-431 IEIINQ
+431 IEIVNQ
-437 AEKGI
+437 VEKGI

-473 IKSRTEENSAIIEIS
+473 IKSRNEDSSAIIEIS

-538 GSGATFVITL
+538 GNGATFVITL

>member
-1 MSQFSRRYSLK
+1 
-12 TDMKVLQNPDGG
+12 MKVLQGPDTG
-24 LKSSVILRVVFT
+24 LKSSIVLRVIIT

-43 AVIYYGRGARKEAFY
+43 VIIYYGRGARKEAFY
-58 LAVIVAVIYFLSL
+58 LAVIVAFIYFISL
-71 IALLLQTLYQRYPKI
+71 VVLLLQSLLQRYPKI

-95 LALASIVIFVTGGKS
+95 LVLASIVIFVTGGKA

-120 ILYSSIVLNKAAS
+120 IIYSSIALTKVAS
-133 YMTALISGLVYVLI
+133 YVTALVSGLVYVLI
-147 VFYQIRI
+147 VFYQIRN
-154 ETPLP
+154 ELPLP
-159 EGQSILSSVSEW
+159 SDQSFLSSMSQW

-184 GFLLVAILSGYLSD
+184 GFLLVAILAGYLSE
-198 RFRAAGRELGESE
+198 RFRTAGRELGESE
-211 RSLRILQNLHQNI
+211 RSLRILQNLYENI
-224 IESLTSGMITLDL
+224 LQSLTSGVITLNLD
-237 EGRIISINRTGL
+237 GKIISANRTGL
-249 EILGINGED
+249 EILGIKSED
-258 RILGKDLARFMSGL
+258 KILGKDLSHFMSGL

-277 VSKKREQMLYTA
+277 VSKKREQMLYSA
-289 PDGRMVTLGFS
+289 PDGRKVTLGFS
-300 TSELKDTED
+300 TSDLKDTEE

-329 RLRTS
+329 RLKTS

-366 SDVKPTEE
+366 SDVKPTED
-374 NLRLVRMATQEVER
+374 NLRLVRMASQEVDR

-403 QKLTTQVDLGLIISD
+403 QKLTTLVDLGRIISD

-431 IEIINQ
+431 IEILNQ
-437 AEKGI
+437 VEKGI

-448 YRLKQAVWN
+448 YRLKQAMWN

-465 MPIGGLIM
+465 MPIGGLII
-473 IKSRTEENSAIIEIS
+473 IKSKTEDNNVVVEIS
-488 DEGKGVDENFIS
+488 DEGKGIDENFIS
-500 RIFEPFFTTKEVGT
+500 RIFDPFFTTKEVGT

-523 VIEGYNGNINVISSR
+523 VIEGYNGKINVVSSR
-538 GSGATFVITL
+538 GNGATFVITL
-548 PRIKGVPADVIH
+548 PRFEEVPADAIH

>member
-1 MSQFSRRYSLK
+1 
-12 TDMKVLQNPDGG
+12 MKVLQNPDGG
-24 LKSSVILRVVFT
+24 LRSSVVLRVIIT

-43 AVIYYGRGARKEAFY
+43 AVLYYGRGARKEAFY

-71 IALLLQTLYQRYPKI
+71 VSLLLHSIFQRHPKI
-86 FKITQLVFD
+86 FKIAQLFFD
-95 LALASIVIFVTGGKS
+95 LALASTVIFVTGGKS

-120 ILYSSIVLNKAAS
+120 IIYASIALTKLAS
-133 YMTALISGLVYVLI
+133 YITALVSGLVYVLI
-147 VFYQIRI
+147 VFYQIRAEIPI
-154 ETPLP
+154 EP
-159 EGQSILSSVSEW
+159 GQGIWSSLSEW

-184 GFLLVAILSGYLSD
+184 GFLLVAILSGYLSE
-198 RFRAAGRELGESE
+198 RFRTAGRELGESE
-211 RSLRILQNLHQNI
+211 RSLRMLQNLHENI
-224 IESLTSGMITLDL
+224 IQSLTSGVITLDL
-237 EGRIISINRTGL
+237 DGKIISANRTGL
-249 EILGINGED
+249 EILGISAED
-258 RILGKDLARFMSGL
+258 KILGKDLGQFMSGL

-300 TSELKDTED
+300 SSDLKDTDD
-309 KTQGYIIIF
+309 KTRGYIIIF

-374 NLRLVRMATQEVER
+374 NLRLVRMASQEVER

-403 QKLTTQVDLGLIISD
+403 QKLTTLVDLGRIVND
-418 TVESFTKTIRRGN
+418 TVESFAKTIRRGN

-437 AEKGI
+437 VENGI

-465 MPIGGLIM
+465 MPIGGLII
-473 IKSRTEENSAIIEIS
+473 IKSKTEENNVVIEIS
-488 DEGKGVDENFIS
+488 DEGKGIDENFIS

-523 VIEGYNGNINVISSR
+523 VIEGYNGNINVVSSR
-538 GSGATFVITL
+538 GNGATFVITL
-548 PRIKGVPADVIH
+548 PRFNEVPADVIH